1 MSRLSLVS
9 SKEIPQEAG
18 RAAVD
23 VRMLEADDA
32 AVLANVADDVFDAA
46 VDASLVDEFL
56 RDPRHHLAVAI
67 DRQQVVGFASG
78 VHYVHPDKR
87 PQMFIN
93 EVGVAP
99 SHQGRGIGKA
109 LVEKILERARR
120 LGCEEAW
127 VLTERDNHAAMRLY
141 GSTGGEPSPKD
152 AVMFTFFLDRDDR
165 RPR

>member
-23 VRMLEADDA
+23 VRMLEAGDA

-99 SHQGRGIGKA
+99 SHQGRGIGN
-109 LVEKILERARR
+109 ERARR
-120 LGCEEAW
+120 LGCEEVW